1 MRFRRS
7 KDPRDQEFHRRLQT
21 VFSPV
26 HPAVQ
31 EPISIGLQLRVLN
44 AAVALEGVPQI
55 GAAIAHELHCRFVF
69 LVPFDEFVPI
79 VGQTV
84 LLDHLVVRR
93 RAVVRRLRAFG
104 NPAAEAFRYH
114 VPGRNPELFVED
126 VAESGPVVEGH
137 LHVGVPG
144 YLSRVR
150 RPYPFLESSGPC
162 GGETHLVK
170 PKMLRQLRLFRPSGR
185 RVEASIRPKLRGLDV
200 DARDPR
206 DDPIGAVHH
215 DQGDYVLDFGDRE
228 LRGRKR
234 RAARV
239 AALRAAFRA
248 FVGSDAVV
256 PAPVELQASAAPGAP
271 RIPLVLPGEIGFHH
285 PCPFRLPA
293 LPLAQ

>member
-84 LLDHLVVRR
+84 LFDHLVVRR

-104 NPAAEAFRYH
+104 NPAAEALRYH
-114 VPGRNPELFVED
+114 VPGRSPELIVED

-170 PKMLRQLRLFRPSGR
+170 PKMLRQLRLFRPS
-185 RVEASIRPKLRGLDV
+185 
-200 DARDPR
+200 
-206 DDPIGAVHH
+206 
-215 DQGDYVLDFGDRE
+215 DR
-228 LRGRKR
+228 
-234 RAARV
+234 RV

-256 PAPVELQASAAPGAP
+256 PAPVELQANAAPRAP
-271 RIPLVLPGEIGFHH
+271 RIPLVLPGEIGFRR
-285 PCPFRLPA
+285 PRPFHLPT